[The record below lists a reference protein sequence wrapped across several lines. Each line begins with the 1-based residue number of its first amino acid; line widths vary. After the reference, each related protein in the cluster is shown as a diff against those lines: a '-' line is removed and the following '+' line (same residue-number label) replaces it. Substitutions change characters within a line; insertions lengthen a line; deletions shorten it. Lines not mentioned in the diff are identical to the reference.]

1 MRKRHVPPSRI
12 RYEAKKPTLSFRV
25 TKEELQEIRETKR
38 KSGLKLSTLMLQG
51 ARISEELKESYA
63 RGYQRGYRNAFGR
76 FLIRCGGCGDPIEVD
91 LQWPSVKGISL
102 KFFGERIQHYGGWLK
117 VVKDAP
123 YTRTIRYV
131 ERTTP
136 GVRYHLETPR
146 ARVAITHQGSV
157 TNDAVP
163 LAASCGRRR
172 SVARVRWFSSPGE

>member
-25 TKEELQEIRETKR
+25 TKEELQEIREIKR

-102 KFFGERIQHYGGWLK
+102 KFFGERIQHYGCLPKRAESGQRTPTRAGRLVLLRPRWPAHVHLNAVSERPNSK
-117 VVKDAP
+117 STKAP
-123 YTRTIRYV
+123 V
-131 ERTTP
+131 N
-136 GVRYHLETPR
+136 
-146 ARVAITHQGSV
+146 AK
-157 TNDAVP
+157 
-163 LAASCGRRR
+163 AS
-172 SVARVRWFSSPGE
+172 S